1 MVPPVDYGAG
11 ARHSGTWERAAGK
24 RRPKPFEY
32 FSLWGLGEFMKT
44 ARACVVAVLR
54 APMIGTLA
62 GTAAAETGGAG
73 TMASCSLVPGDD
85 NGWGRDPR

>member
-1 MVPPVDYGAG
+1 
-11 ARHSGTWERAAGK
+11 
-24 RRPKPFEY
+24 
-32 FSLWGLGEFMKT
+32 MKS
-44 ARACVVAVLR
+44 ARACVVAVFR